1 MDKMC
6 ATCGNSFSVA
16 ARRGRPRTHCSNACK
31 QSAYRNSRPH
41 FPPEMTSRDR
51 WVRWALVPRRGRL
64 TKVPLTLAGRN
75 ASSTNDTTWS
85 PYAEARVSEVGQGV
99 GFVLGDGIGCIDLDG
114 CLDEK
119 GRPSEF
125 AQKVLAAC
133 PATFIEVS
141 QSGRGLHIFGLLPEA
156 PGRAREGV
164 EVYSAGRFIAM
175 TGRRWGPSP
184 RSLSDLSEVRSML
197 M

>member
-1 MDKMC
+1 MLGVC
-6 ATCGNSFSVA
+6 LVCPAPVRVGG
-16 ARRGRPRTHCSNACK
+16 RGRPQVYCSEACRK
-31 QSAYRNSRPH
+31 RDRRSRELPR
-41 FPPEMTSRDR
+41 EMTSRDR
-51 WVRWALVPRRGRL
+51 WVRWALVPRRGKS
-64 TKVPLTLAGRN
+64 TKVPLTLAGRH
-75 ASSTNDTTWS
+75 ASSTNATTWATYS
-85 PYAEARVSEVGQGV
+85 DARASKVGDGL
-99 GFVLGDGIGCIDLDG
+99 GFVLGDGTGCIDLDG

-175 TGRRWGPSP
+175 TGRRWGSSP
-184 RSLSDLSEVRSML
+184 RLLADLSKVRSML
-197 M
+197 L

>member
-1 MDKMC
+1 M
-6 ATCGNSFSVA
+6 
-16 ARRGRPRTHCSNACK
+16 
-31 QSAYRNSRPH
+31 
-41 FPPEMTSRDR
+41 
-51 WVRWALVPRRGRL
+51 
-64 TKVPLTLAGRN
+64 
-75 ASSTNDTTWS
+75 
-85 PYAEARVSEVGQGV
+85 

-175 TGRRWGPSP
+175 TGRRWGSSP
-184 RSLSDLSEVRSML
+184 RLLADLSKVRSML
-197 M
+197 L

>member
-1 MDKMC
+1 MC
-6 ATCGNSFSVA
+6 PEPVRVGG
-16 ARRGRPRTHCSNACK
+16 RGRPQMYCSDAC
-31 QSAYRNSRPH
+31 RMRELRSRELPR
-41 FPPEMTSRDR
+41 EITSRDR

-75 ASSTNDTTWS
+75 ASSTNDATWS
-85 PYAEARVSEVGQGV
+85 PYAEARASKVGQGV
-99 GFVLGDGIGCIDLDG
+99 GFVRGGGIGCIDLDG

-175 TGRRWGPSP
+175 TGLRWGSSP
-184 RSLSDLSEVRSML
+184 RSLADLSEVRSML
-197 M
+197 L